1 MKISTYDEQ
10 QHTLEVAVTL
20 TAGEVEL
27 LAAGAWGRLARVL
40 KVDAGEVRQRAE
52 QMLTEQEVAVFLQES
67 VMRKAAEQAFEALDM
82 PFMLTPEVFALEDL
96 REGQALEFRA
106 KAHRVPDMKID
117 LKTKAEPFAPAG
129 ASAQNAPS
137 PKDGEEGQAAVP
149 TAYERKRARRLLKAR
164 LNGTV
169 PEPLAKA
176 AMKLREEEFHRE
188 LRAQGLT
195 YREWRIENNMKPQD
209 VDAMI
214 YEETV
219 NQLFEDIALDLA
231 FFRNGLEISPEEQ
244 AAVLAEIAPGR
255 ENALFEDLADAGRL
269 CLLKQKARR
278 SIAEQ
283 WAIEN
288 LLF

>member
-1 MKISTYDEQ
+1 MEISTYDEQ
-10 QHTLEVAVTL
+10 PHTLEVAVAL
-20 TAGEVEL
+20 TAQEVKL
-27 LAAGAWGRLARVL
+27 LAAGAWNRLARVL
-40 KVDAGEVRQRAE
+40 KVDANQVQERTAA
-52 QMLTEQEVAVFLQES
+52 MLTEREVAVFLQES

-96 REGQALEFRA
+96 REGEALEFRA

-117 LKTKAEPFAPAG
+117 LETPAKQDG
-129 ASAQNAPS
+129 FPS
-137 PKDGEEGQAAVP
+137 PANPDEP

-188 LRAQGLT
+188 LRQQGMT
-195 YREWRIENNMKPQD
+195 YREWRIENNMKPAD

-231 FFRNGLEISPEEQ
+231 FFRNNLEISREDE
-244 AAVLAEIAPGR
+244 AAVLGEIAPGR
-255 ENALFEDLADAGRL
+255 ESALFEDLADAGRL

-278 SIAEQ
+278 LVAER
-283 WAIEN
+283 WAVKN
-288 LLF
+288 LL